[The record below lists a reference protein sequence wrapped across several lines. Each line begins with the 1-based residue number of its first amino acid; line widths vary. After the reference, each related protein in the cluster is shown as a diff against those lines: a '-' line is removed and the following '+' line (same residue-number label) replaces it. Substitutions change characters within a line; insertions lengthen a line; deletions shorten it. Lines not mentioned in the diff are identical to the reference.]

1 MDCSSYKYQMDHTTT
16 CIGKAVPQLQTPAFL
31 VDLKKATKNC
41 QAMKDSCKSLGLAFR
56 PTTSTHRTQYVYLHF
71 LTFFFDSVL
80 ISNILTSSSLFSLG
94 KVLNSR
100 QWSHRNVSCVGVYMK
115 SSILPIMVLMTFF
128 LASSLSS
135 KTFPGL

>member
-1 MDCSSYKYQMDHTTT
+1 MGFSGVSIFEALLTSSVEQVEADPPKMDCSSYQYQMDYTTT

-56 PTTSTHRTQYVYLHF
+56 PLQVHIEHR
-71 LTFFFDSVL
+71 
-80 ISNILTSSSLFSLG
+80 

-100 QWSHRNVSCVGVYMK
+100 QWNHRNVSCVGVYMK

-128 LASSLSS
+128 MASPLLS
-135 KTFPGL
+135 KTFPGLRK